1 MKNNSANDPD
11 NEDAIPASDDWH
23 EDDMAQGHAFSKARD
38 PEMLPNLFTLGRTM
52 TAERLEELLSKV
64 DDGNSEQICFAA
76 HTSKSACG
84 TVFVELAPEI
94 EQNNANI

>member
-1 MKNNSANDPD
+1 
-11 NEDAIPASDDWH
+11 
-23 EDDMAQGHAFSKARD
+23 
-38 PEMLPNLFTLGRTM
+38 M

-84 TVFVELAPEI
+84 TVFVELAPGI
-94 EQNNANI
+94 EQNNGNI